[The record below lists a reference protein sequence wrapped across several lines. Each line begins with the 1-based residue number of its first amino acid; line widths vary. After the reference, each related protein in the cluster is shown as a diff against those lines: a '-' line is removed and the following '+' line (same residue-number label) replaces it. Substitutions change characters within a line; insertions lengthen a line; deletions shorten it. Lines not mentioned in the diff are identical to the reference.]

1 MVSKN
6 NNIWEINSNLKKHY
20 KSYKVGKNWAY
31 AGIGSLVVAAGL
43 IIGGSTVAH
52 ADSTTATDQ
61 SPVLNDNAASST
73 VTSQSTSSVTLSA
86 GSSSASENSSASNSV
101 AATANSD
108 QPVSDSGLSAQSA
121 SSTGEVSNSSSTS
134 ETQVTSSSQA
144 VSFSAG
150 SQTLVNPTSDELNTA
165 KSSAAQAY
173 VATGQAQEVNAVAD
187 QSVSTISVTA
197 STKDSNG
204 NSVSSIGYGTSV
216 TSFQF
221 TLAISNPQ
229 AGDTIVINIPAN
241 TSVFTVKDSDIEKIT
256 SGGTTSIIDNADG
269 TKIITDVFANGAS
282 NYYSQVINF
291 EISNNYGLQSKPMND
306 IGTTTHTINYSVDN
320 GPSNSID
327 LTQTV
332 NPYITNLGSIISA
345 YPNNSVNKL
354 ESDTD
359 YVYSFSVNEAD
370 GVASGGLN
378 NSYVSKKVNSAA
390 NYGGTTITIPV
401 PNGFILDKDLT
412 SSLSGLDDG
421 TTITQ
426 AVAGGD
432 ITIYAAPG
440 SGEQSYSTIPYYLVG
455 KFEQS
460 TEDQT
465 YSSNG
470 DITFTQVIDG
480 NEEDDLTASVSSNW
494 TVTIKGTNDNVA
506 DKGTATATISSVP
519 GSGNSLVLDDNAN
532 DVPTYLARL
541 GFTTNSSSNSTDT
554 HIVISVPD
562 GMNATSLQVPVE
574 GAVSNVT
581 STPTSTYYLPGTT
594 DYTYVLTYADG
605 TKSGSTTVN
614 AGGSID
620 FTDGKAV
627 RSIEL
632 TPNFLAAGATT
643 GSGTYFTLYGNL
655 SSSYDNGKSVAVGD
669 QLTVNMT
676 VSSDNLTPASQSA
689 IYTVS
694 QAISNILSFSS
705 SVNSAPGTSTAAYMG
720 MSSTGSKPHTT
731 AYVYE
736 PIFYYVIPTS
746 MTVTK
751 FINCGDAITS
761 IFTADDGRTVV
772 KIDYTGTNEY
782 VNVEASGT
790 NEIIL
795 GINADAL
802 PGRYGYEMY
811 VYSPV
816 TALVNSTPVD
826 DISYTEGHSDAV
838 LMPDISSN
846 SNSKPITLPVDAAGT
861 YSMYSFAQGNQDVEA
876 KSVGTSNISGDNSQT
891 FYTSIN
897 NTSSDT
903 SSTATMVIN
912 LPTIGDDQGS
922 QYNFDL
928 VNSSSVTV
936 PENYTTVDGT
946 DESISKKILYSTSLQ
961 TLSSGYTVP
970 TTGLLTEDQVTDWS
984 KIRSIIIEFNNMP
997 NNATTGRISISGSIE
1012 NFYNDAGK
1020 IGYLETGF
1028 STGNGNFSVSKK
1040 DSAAQIKVIGTSTVK
1055 ARFHYQI
1062 NGVDKYIYLSD
1073 LSKTFNDN
1081 DDILYASLY
1090 PTSASGLSQVDQA
1103 LIPSG
1108 YMFDSS
1114 KENPTIVDADGNIIA
1129 NQFNQVVTPSLDG
1142 DYIQYELIGESS
1154 ITISYIDDDY
1164 DGDGSNVVDT
1174 VNLYGAPGYTG
1185 SYQIAPHD
1193 GYELVN
1199 VYSNSGQS
1207 AVTINDGDTVNY
1219 VLNQSGDTDDSN
1231 NLIIHLKH
1239 AHTIGSKTTTDTVSY
1254 LGLYTDNAQPDNVYT
1269 LTWTSDKD
1277 DVTNETIYTPSVS
1290 SDSVSTPIVAGY
1302 TASDQ
1307 VVTFS
1312 HTEQTDQPTDQ
1323 IQTVTY
1329 VASSQTAM
1337 INYVDD
1343 DNNENIVASNQIA
1356 GVTDGS
1362 EDWTTNNLPSGYQ
1375 LASGQPA
1382 IGTYTFTANS
1392 DQTIPVHVTHIH
1404 TSGALTTIN
1413 AVHYTGLPD
1422 TKAIADSTVSVNWT
1436 TDTDEANNTTTY
1448 TPTAINSTINATT
1461 VAGYTPSESSITFTQ
1476 AASTSKPSGQSKTV
1490 TYTANLQTVTVEY
1503 LDDND
1508 NGMILSTNKI
1518 LNGTTDGI
1526 TAWDTL
1532 NLPGTYALAA
1542 GQAASGTY
1550 VFTADSNQVIQVHV
1564 VHQHKSG
1571 TVTSTDTVSYTG
1583 LPTDVAA
1590 SPIKVDID
1598 WTTDTDEATGNVIY
1612 TPADGTTRVISSP
1625 VVAGYTPNQETVS
1638 FTPVATTTLP
1648 GDLSSVVNYTANAQT
1663 VTVEY
1668 VDNDNNEAIVGNYVT
1683 INGKTGDTVNWDTV
1697 NLPDGYQLAAGQLDG
1712 GTYTFTADA
1721 NQAVQVHVTHIV
1733 TSGSITT
1740 TNTITYLGL
1749 LNSDA
1754 QPNSVTSVDWTTSTD
1769 QATGTITYQ
1778 PSVQTNSI
1786 VSPVIAG
1793 YTADTPTVTFS
1804 QETTTKEPEN
1814 QNVSVTYEA
1823 DPQNATVEYV
1833 DDDNDGNILGIYATI
1848 SGHTDSSAAWD
1859 TDNLLPV
1866 YSLATGQAS
1875 SGSYTFTGAA
1885 NQVVEVHV
1893 KHVHA
1898 YGNSITTDTVNYT
1911 GLPADRSQTAQHEE
1925 VTWNTDLDEATG
1937 IIIYTPENLETEITI
1952 PVVDGYTPDSNPDT
1966 DTNTNATVFNQ
1977 QVVTVDPTDAQV
1989 TTPRDQTK
1997 TVNYSANMQV
2007 VSVVYIDDDNNSQ
2020 RVALAQTL
2028 TGETDSSANWEANNV
2043 PQGYQL
2049 SSNQAT
2055 SGTYTFTAVASQTV
2069 EVHLTEIH
2077 KTGNFTSIDG
2087 VVYTGLPADMP
2098 QTITITVDWQA
2109 DTNEA
2114 TGITSYT
2121 PLTNTSTIVSPK
2133 VAGYSPSIPSVT
2145 FSHEYSASTV
2155 PLDRT
2160 VYVSY
2165 TAITQIATIEYI
2177 DDSEDGAVLGD
2188 IQQITG
2194 TTGSQTTWNTDK
2206 LPESYALAKGQD
2218 GTGTYTFTADSN
2230 QVIQVHVV
2238 HNFSMATEITT
2249 NTINFAGLPADESQ
2263 LNMSFPVNWDVVTD
2277 EVTGKVTYICLSDS
2291 APYDIPDVKGYTPDQ
2306 QTVTFSQSSVTT
2318 DPNDPTIVPPA
2329 NQTVTVTYSPNAQQ
2343 ATVEY
2348 VDDDNVDSTG
2358 TPQVLGTTAIITG
2371 VTDGTA
2377 EWNTDDNL
2385 PDGYQL
2391 TTGQASSGSYTFTAD
2406 EGQVIQV
2413 HVSHVHEQDS
2423 RVIRN
2428 TIHYEG
2434 LPTSQPD
2441 YSMNIA
2447 WSIDTD
2453 EATGTVTYA
2462 PMVLSTTVVS
2472 PVIPGYTPDQS
2483 TVTFSEVLLMPSDQ
2497 AVTVSYTANPQI
2509 ASIEYI
2515 DDDSNDTILM
2525 PITTI
2530 SGYTNGKADWNTDNL
2545 PNGYQLAKGQDADGT
2560 YLFTADANQTV
2571 QVHVDHIHVTG
2582 IANSTDS
2589 VSYTGLPEDSTLNDQ
2604 KATVDWTT
2612 DTDQVTGVTT
2622 YAPVDTVTTI
2632 SSPTVAGYEPEQ
2644 SEVNF
2649 NQEVQTDVPEDKTA
2663 TVSYKAIPE
2672 TLTISYIDDVTG
2684 KTVKTFEIHGI
2695 INDIGTYNVDLS
2707 DLNSGYRLAGGQ
2719 DNTIQYK
2726 MSPDITNVDINLSH
2740 HITDSTITGTRTI
2753 DYVILDKDGNPASDQ
2768 SKAPTDNMDTI
2779 TWKVVTDDV
2788 DGSSYATANATSYAA
2803 VDSPIVLGYTAD
2815 QQVVNA
2821 YPAPTTAA
2829 ETKNIVMT
2837 VDYIPDTTTL
2847 NVSYVDDV
2855 TGKIVKTVPVEVVTD
2870 ETGAYKTNLSGLN
2883 TGYQLANDQTS
2894 AVNYAIEPDATNDLT
2909 VHLSHIIKTGTYQ
2922 TTRTIKYVIADGD
2935 QSKTPAPVTQT
2946 INWIT
2951 TTDEVT
2957 GVSSAVAQNSY
2968 GKVDTP
2974 QIPGYTANEI
2984 SIADV
2989 NEGDK
2994 PTDELGDTS
3003 DTVTYTADL
3012 QTVTISYVN
3021 SRTDAIVKTVTVTGR
3036 TDSQFMVANLPGYV
3050 LNSKNLPTLFEPG
3063 MKTISVLVSPI
3074 NDETSGNDRSIT
3086 KTNDNGGTSGATNV
3100 SLNTARTAKI
3110 TENSVSSDVNGDSQ
3124 TASRLN
3130 MVSQNENNGETQLP
3144 QTGDAKNQT
3153 IGLSILGFA
3162 TGMFGLVGLKRKK
3175 RNED

>member
-6 NNIWEINSNLKKHY
+6 NNIREINSNLKKHY

-31 AGIGSLVVAAGL
+31 AGIGSIAVAAGL

-73 VTSQSTSSVTLSA
+73 VTSQSASSVTLPA
-86 GSSSASENSSASNSV
+86 GSSSASENSSASIESAPNSV
-101 AATANSD
+101 ATTANSD

-121 SSTGEVSNSSSTS
+121 SSTGTVSNSSSTS
-134 ETQVTSSSQA
+134 ETQVISSSQA
-144 VSFSAG
+144 ASFSAG

-173 VATGQAQEVNAVAD
+173 VATGQAQEVNAVAADTTSPIDVTPKIED
-187 QSVSTISVTA
+187 QYGNQIDSV
-197 STKDSNG
+197 
-204 NSVSSIGYGTSV
+204 GYGKGIAGY
-216 TSFQF
+216 FQLVF
-221 TLAISNPQ
+221 TISNPQ
-229 AGDTIVINIPAN
+229 AGDTISITVPTS
-241 TSVFTVKDSDIEKIT
+241 TSVYTVGQSNVEQIT
-256 SGGTTSIIDNADG
+256 TGGKTTFVTNSDG
-269 TKIITDVFANGAS
+269 TMTITDTFSSGAS
-282 NYYSQVINF
+282 SSYTQAIKFQVN
-291 EISNNYGLQSKPMND
+291 NNYKAQPKPMTD
-306 IGTTTHTINYSVDN
+306 VGTTTQTISYSVN
-320 GPSNSID
+320 NAQQN
-327 LTQTV
+327 LVTFTQIVTP
-332 NPYITNLGSIISA
+332 NITQLGNITAA
-345 YPNNSVNKL
+345 YPNSSTTTIL
-354 ESDTD
+354 PDTD

-370 GVASGGLN
+370 GVFDG
-378 NSYVSKKVNSAA
+378 SYTSDKINSAA

-401 PNGFILDKDLT
+401 PEGFVLNEPETL
-412 SSLSGLDDG
+412 SLSALTDG
-421 TTITQ
+421 TTVTQ
-426 AVAGGD
+426 PGGKGSDIIIFAGKGL
-432 ITIYAAPG
+432 
-440 SGEQSYSTIPYYLVG
+440 GEQNYNTMPYYLVG
-455 KFEQS
+455 SFDVTQ
-460 TEDQT
+460 TATDQT
-465 YSSNG
+465 
-470 DITFTQVIDG
+470 
-480 NEEDDLTASVSSNW
+480 LTADGERSFSQIVDSAGNTLKTQGILPW
-494 TVTIKGTNDNVA
+494 TVTIQGTNDS
-506 DKGTATATISSVP
+506 DKAATATVTISSVP
-519 GSGNSLVLDDNAN
+519 GSNNSLVLDDNAN
-532 DVPTYLARL
+532 DVPAYLARL
-541 GFTTNSSSNSTDT
+541 GFSTNSNTTSTDT

-562 GMNATSLQVPVE
+562 GMTATQLQVPTA
-574 GAVSNVT
+574 GAS
-581 STPTSTYYLPGTT
+581 SDPTANTMYYLPGTT
-594 DYTYVLTYADG
+594 SYSYTLSYADG
-605 TKSGSTTVN
+605 STPYSGNINS
-614 AGGSID
+614 GGIITFYPGKVVRTID
-620 FTDGKAV
+620 LV
-627 RSIEL
+627 
-632 TPNFLAAGATT
+632 PNYLAAGATT
-643 GSGTYFTLYGNL
+643 GNGDYFTLLGSL
-655 SSSYDNGKSVAVGD
+655 SSSYDSGKSVAVGD
-669 QLTVNMT
+669 QLTMNMT
-676 VSSDNLTPASQSA
+676 ISSSDLVTATQSVT
-689 IYTVS
+689 YTVS
-694 QAISNILSFSS
+694 QAISNVYSYSLSMSS
-705 SVNSAPGTSTAAYMG
+705 TPGTDNAAYLM
-720 MSSTGSKPHTT
+720 MSSTGVNSHTT
-731 AYVYE
+731 AYIYE

-746 MTVTK
+746 MTVSSFMK
-751 FINCGDAITS
+751 CGDAATS
-761 IFTADDGRTVV
+761 VFTADDGRSVA

-782 VNVEASGT
+782 VNVENSGI
-790 NEIIL
+790 NEIAL
-795 GINADAL
+795 AINADAL
-802 PGRYGYEMY
+802 PGSYDYEMY

-816 TALVNSTPVD
+816 TELINSTLVD
-826 DISYTEGHSDAV
+826 NTSYTEGHADAV
-838 LMPDISSN
+838 LMSDIRPGYATN
-846 SNSKPITLPVDAAGT
+846 LPVDAAGT
-861 YSMYSFAQGNQDVEA
+861 YSMYSFAQGNQDAEA
-876 KSVGTSNISGDNSQT
+876 VASGTSNISGNNVQT

-897 NTSSDT
+897 NTSSDKT
-903 SSTATMVIN
+903 GTATMVIN
-912 LPTIGDDQGS
+912 LPTVGDDQGS

-928 VNSSSVTV
+928 TGPVTI
-936 PENYTTVDGT
+936 PDNYTTSSGGT
-946 DESISKKILYSTSLQ
+946 GDEISATVYYSTSLK
-961 TLSSGYTVP
+961 TMTSGEAAPSTDGYVTA
-970 TTGLLTEDQVTDWS
+970 DQVTDWS
-984 KIRSIIIEFNNMP
+984 SIRSIMIVFTNME
-997 NNATTGRISISGSIE
+997 NNASTGRIAINGTADD
-1012 NFYNDAGK
+1012 FANDAGK
-1020 IGYLETGF
+1020 TGYLETGF
-1028 STGNGNFSVSKK
+1028 SIGDGTLSVSNK
-1040 DSAAQIKVIGTSTVK
+1040 SSTVPAAQISIIGTSTIK

-1062 NGVDKYIYLSD
+1062 NGVDKYIYLDD
-1073 LSKTFNDN
+1073 LSQTLNDGV
-1081 DDILYASLY
+1081 DSLLESFY
-1090 PTSASGLSQVDQA
+1090 PTSKEGLSSTDLA
-1103 LIPSG
+1103 LIPDG
-1108 YMFDSS
+1108 YDFQNDTLS
-1114 KENPTIVDADGNIIA
+1114 PTLIDTDGKIVTD
-1129 NQFNQVVTPSLDG
+1129 QFGETVTPSLDG
-1142 DYIQYELIGESS
+1142 DYIQYELVGKSS
-1154 ITISYIDDDY
+1154 ISISYVDDD
-1164 DGDGSNVVDT
+1164 DDERQVGDT
-1174 VNLYGAPGYTG
+1174 VNYSGAPGYTG
-1185 SYQIAPHD
+1185 NYQIAVPD
-1193 GYELVN
+1193 NYELVS
-1199 VYSNSGQS
+1199 VYNGESEMT
-1207 AVTINDGDTVNY
+1207 VNDGDTVNY
-1219 VLNQSGDTDDSN
+1219 VLPSENDDAE
-1231 NLIIHLKH
+1231 NLVIHLKH
-1239 AHTIGSKTTTDTVSY
+1239 THTIDSETTTDTVSY
-1254 LGLYTDNAQPDNVYT
+1254 TGLPTKNVQPDNVYT
-1269 LTWTSDKD
+1269 LIWTTDTD
-1277 DVTNETIYTPSVS
+1277 NVTKEKTYTPSVS
-1290 SDSVSTPIVAGY
+1290 SESVSTPIVAGY
-1302 TASDQ
+1302 TTSDP

-1323 IQTVTY
+1323 IQTVIY
-1329 VASSQTAM
+1329 LASSQTAV

-1392 DQTIPVHVTHIH
+1392 DQTISVHVTHIH

-1413 AVHYTGLPD
+1413 TVNYTGLPD
-1422 TKAIADSTVSVNWT
+1422 AKAIADSTVSVNWT

-1448 TPTAINSTINATT
+1448 TPTAINSTITATN

-1490 TYTANLQTVTVEY
+1490 TYTANPQTVAVEY

-1542 GQAASGTY
+1542 GQAANGTY
-1550 VFTADSNQVIQVHV
+1550 VFTADSNQVIQIHV

-1583 LPTDVAA
+1583 LPADVAA
-1590 SPIKVDID
+1590 SPVKVDID
-1598 WTTDTDEATGNVIY
+1598 WTTDTDEATSNVTY
-1612 TPADGTTRVISSP
+1612 TPTDSATRVINSP
-1625 VVAGYTPNQETVS
+1625 VIAGYTPNHETVS

-1668 VDNDNNEAIVGNYVT
+1668 VDNDNNEAIVGNSVT

-1712 GTYTFTADA
+1712 GTYMFTADA

-1749 LNSDA
+1749 PTSDA

-1778 PSVQTNSI
+1778 PSIQTNSI

-1823 DPQNATVEYV
+1823 DPQTATVEYV
-1833 DDDNDGNILGIYATI
+1833 DDDNDGNVLGIYATI
-1848 SGHTDSSAAWD
+1848 SGHTDSSAAWN

-1925 VTWNTDLDEATG
+1925 VNWDTDTDEATG
-1937 IIIYTPENLETEITI
+1937 IIIYTPKNKETEITI
-1952 PVVDGYTPDSNPDT
+1952 PVVDGYTADSNSDT
-1966 DTNTNATVFNQ
+1966 DATVFNQ

-1989 TTPRDQTK
+1989 TTPTDQTK
-1997 TVNYSANMQV
+1997 TVNYSANVQIA
-2007 VSVVYIDDDNNSQ
+2007 SVVYVDDDNNG
-2020 RVALAQTL
+2020 RVVSLIQTI
-2028 TGETDSSANWEANNV
+2028 TGGTDSTVNWNAIDV
-2043 PQGYQL
+2043 PFGYQL
-2049 SSNQAT
+2049 NPNQAT
-2055 SGTYTFTAVASQTV
+2055 SGAYTFTADAIQTV

-2077 KTGNFTSIDG
+2077 KTGNFTSVDE
-2087 VVYTGLPADMP
+2087 VVYTGLSADMP
-2098 QTITITVDWQA
+2098 QAITITVDWQA
-2109 DTNEA
+2109 NTNEV

-2121 PLTNTSTIVSPK
+2121 PLTNTSTIVSPE
-2133 VAGYSPSIPSVT
+2133 VAGYSPSISSVT
-2145 FSHEYSASTV
+2145 FSHEYSDSTA
-2155 PLDRT
+2155 PTDRI
-2160 VYVSY
+2160 VNVSY
-2165 TAITQIATIEYI
+2165 VADTQIVTIEYI
-2177 DDSEDGAVLGD
+2177 DDSEDGAVLGE
-2188 IQQITG
+2188 IQQITS
-2194 TTGSQTTWNTDK
+2194 TTGSTESWNTEN
-2206 LPESYALAKGQD
+2206 LPDTYIIVSGQNFNNYE
-2218 GTGTYTFTADSN
+2218 YTFTADSN
-2230 QVIQVHVV
+2230 QTIQVHVI
-2238 HNFSMATEITT
+2238 HNYSVYKYQTT
-2249 NTINFAGLPADESQ
+2249 NTINYAGLPADNVKPDQTSTVDWNE
-2263 LNMSFPVNWDVVTD
+2263 VTD
-2277 EVTGKVTYICLSDS
+2277 QVTGEVTYLCLSPSVVYTVPIVD
-2291 APYDIPDVKGYTPDQ
+2291 GYTPDQ
-2306 QTVTFSQSSVTT
+2306 QLVTFPEATVKT

-2329 NQTVTVTYSPNAQQ
+2329 NQTITVTYSPNAQQ

-2348 VDDDNVDSTG
+2348 VDDDNVDSNG
-2358 TPQVLGTTAIITG
+2358 YPQVLGTTATITG
-2371 VTDGTA
+2371 VTDSTVD
-2377 EWNTDDNL
+2377 WSTDHL
-2385 PDGYQL
+2385 PYGYQL
-2391 TTGQASSGSYTFTAD
+2391 TTGQASSGSYTFTAND
-2406 EGQVIQV
+2406 DQVIQV
-2413 HVSHVHEQDS
+2413 HVSHVHKQTS
-2423 RVIRN
+2423 LVTKN

-2453 EATGTVTYA
+2453 VATGTVTYA
-2462 PMVLSTTVVS
+2462 PMVLNTTVVS

-2545 PNGYQLAKGQDADGT
+2545 PNGYQLAKGQDANGT

-2582 IANSTDS
+2582 TANSTDS
-2589 VSYTGLPEDSTLNDQ
+2589 VSYTGLPKDSTLNDQ
-2604 KATVDWTT
+2604 KATVNWTT

-2622 YAPVDTVTTI
+2622 YTPVDTVTTI

-2672 TLTISYIDDVTG
+2672 TLTILYIDDVTG

-2695 INDIGTYNVDLS
+2695 INDKGTYNVDLS
-2707 DLNSGYRLAGGQ
+2707 NLNSGYRLAGGQ

-2753 DYVILDKDGNPASDQ
+2753 DYVILEKDGNPASDQ
-2768 SKAPTDNMDTI
+2768 SKAPTDNVDTI

-2829 ETKNIVMT
+2829 EAKNIVMT
-2837 VDYIPDTTTL
+2837 VNYIPDTTTL

-2883 TGYQLANDQTS
+2883 TGYQLAKDQTS
-2894 AVNYAIEPDATNDLT
+2894 AVNYAIEPDTTNDLT

-2922 TTRTIKYVIADGD
+2922 TTRTIRYVIADGD

-2957 GVSSAVAQNSY
+2957 GVSSAVAKNSY

-2974 QIPGYTANEI
+2974 QIPGYTANES

-3130 MVSQNENNGETQLP
+3130 MDSQNENNGETQLP
-3144 QTGDAKNQT
+3144 QTGEAKNQT